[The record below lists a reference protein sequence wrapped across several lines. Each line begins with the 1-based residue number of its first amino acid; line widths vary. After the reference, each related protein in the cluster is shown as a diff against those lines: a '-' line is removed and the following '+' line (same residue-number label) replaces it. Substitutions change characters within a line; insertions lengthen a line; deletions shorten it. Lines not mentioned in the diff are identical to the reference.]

1 MLRFRSTLK
10 LWGSSNRLVC
20 ARLIGLRVCIFY
32 FQSSLWWHAGPR
44 LGPKEMGMNAWW
56 DFCQNKHPA
65 LSPDDCSKRG
75 ACWGVGTQKHMLW
88 QFTWSDSM
96 HAKIKWYATA
106 GEPSQW
112 KQNQGIS
119 MSQLRLNQGCLWSL
133 VFMSLSRIGDRQS
146 KKATSMWIL
155 DGF

>member
-1 MLRFRSTLK
+1 MLRFCSTLK
-10 LWGSSNRLVC
+10 LVGIFKSSCLRTAYASICAYSIFSLVYDDMQ
-20 ARLIGLRVCIFY
+20 GHY
-32 FQSSLWWHAGPR
+32 SDQ
-44 LGPKEMGMNAWW
+44 EMGMNAWW

-75 ACWGVGTQKHMLW
+75 AFRGVSRQKHMLW
-88 QFTWSDSM
+88 QFTQSDSM

-106 GEPSQW
+106 REPSQW

-119 MSQLRLNQGCLWSL
+119 MFQLCLNQGCLWSL
-133 VFMSLSRIGDRQS
+133 VFMSLSGIGDRQS
-146 KKATSMWIL
+146 KKATSVWIL